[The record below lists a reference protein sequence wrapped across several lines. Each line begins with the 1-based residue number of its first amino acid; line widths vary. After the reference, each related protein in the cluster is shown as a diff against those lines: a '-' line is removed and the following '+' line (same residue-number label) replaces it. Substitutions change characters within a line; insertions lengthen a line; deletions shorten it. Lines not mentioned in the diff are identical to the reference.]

1 MQATS
6 SKELIEWCSTR
17 LAHYK
22 VPAAVHILPKMPT
35 TGSGKIL
42 KTELRNMFG
51 GSSPGKTSSGAA
63 PAAPAAITVNL
74 AEAAAVLAAACG
86 GGLVCQALDDGLGVE
101 WGRELLPDLTYL
113 LLVERADDLQG
124 QASHANT
131 LSVLHCSSTH
141 AGLHLQHASARAPMF
156 TFTMLLQIELAA
168 GGKGLKNVA
177 VVTFE
182 RPAPLQLANLAAGGA
197 RVVVLHMERAAC
209 AAAVALSSTTPGSSQ
224 LRTALATLR
233 ELLPPFAGVLHAP
246 VAPAEAAAAASVVEA
261 ALALAAGKGAELAAA
276 VVPDVPAPEVVLQPA
291 KTSTDVA
298 SMRRAIV
305 VALGLLLGE
314 EAGAGI
320 SGGEP
325 LLSAGL
331 TSTLAVQLTQQLE
344 EGLGRELPGT
354 LVFDYPSINEMAAF
368 LSAELSGSSATSEPT
383 AAPPAAAATAVAT
396 PPRAARPSRAAPAA
410 PAASKSQ
417 LEAAGAALVLQQLAQ
432 LLGGSAGSVA
442 ADAPL
447 MSAGLTST
455 LAVQLTQLLE
465 EAVGAELPGTLVF
478 DYLSAAEIGA
488 FLAAEGLVQSG
499 TVEAATAARPSAA
512 PAAAPQLEQLGQ
524 VVALVLREASNLLG
538 GDASINA
545 QAPLMSAGL
554 TSTLAVQL
562 VAALEGAVGVELPGT
577 LVFDYPTGEVDRM
590 PVGQPACVYFQGFE
604 CWAV

>member
-22 VPAAVHILPKMPT
+22 VPAAVHILPRMPT

-51 GSSPGKTSSGAA
+51 GSSLGRTSGGAA

-86 GGLVCQALDDGLGVE
+86 GGLSCQPLDDGLGVE

-124 QASHANT
+124 QVSHAT
-131 LSVLHCSSTH
+131 THSVLHCSFTH
-141 AGLHLQHASARAPMF
+141 IGLHLQHASARALMF
-156 TFTMLLQIELAA
+156 TFTVLLLQIELAA

-182 RPAPLQLANLAAGGA
+182 RPAPQQLANLAAGGA

-209 AAAVALSSTTPGSSQ
+209 AAAVALSSSTTPGSSQ

-261 ALALAAGKGAELAAA
+261 ALAMAAGQGAELAAA
-276 VVPDVPAPEVVLQPA
+276 VVPDVPAPGVVLQPA

-305 VALGLLLGE
+305 AALGLLLGE
-314 EAGAGI
+314 EAGTGI
-320 SGGEP
+320 SGDEP

-368 LSAELSGSSATSEPT
+368 LSAELSGSSAVSEPT
-383 AAPPAAAATAVAT
+383 VAPPAAAVTAVAT

-417 LEAAGAALVLQQLAQ
+417 LEAAGSALVLQQLAQ
-432 LLGGSAGSVA
+432 LLGGSAGGVA

-478 DYLSAAEIGA
+478 DYPSAAEIGA

-499 TVEAATAARPSAA
+499 TVEAASAARPSAA
-512 PAAAPQLEQLGQ
+512 PSTAPQLEQLGQ
-524 VVALVLREASNLLG
+524 VVALVLREASNLMG

-562 VAALEGAVGVELPGT
+562 VAALEGVVGAELPGT
-577 LVFDYPTGEVDRM
+577 LVFDYPTGEVDCM
-590 PVGQPACVYFQGFE
+590 PAGQPVCVDFQG
-604 CWAV
+604 V